1 MKLMFITN
9 KDEIALAAERAG
21 VDRIFIDLETIG
33 KQERQGGM
41 DTVQSRHTVEDVRRI
56 RKLIHKSE
64 LLVRVNQ
71 IYEDIEKEIDEVIE
85 AGADILMLPYFK
97 TAKQVKRFLTAVDGR
112 AKTMLLFET
121 PESVENIEEIL
132 ALSGID
138 EVYVGINDLHLG
150 YGRTFMFELVADG
163 TVERICNI
171 FKEKGYTYG
180 FGGIA
185 RIGEGMLPAEL
196 VLSEHVHWGS
206 QIVILARA
214 FCDVRTITEIEEI
227 EKVLTTGVQALREK
241 EAELKIAE
249 ETVFNENHGR
259 LQEIVEKIVEKKRKG

>member
-1 MKLMFITN
+1 MKLMFITSN
-9 KDEIALAAERAG
+9 DDIALAAERAG
-21 VDRIFIDLETIG
+21 VDRIFIDLETVG
-33 KQERQGGM
+33 KQERQGGI
-41 DTVQSRHTVEDVRRI
+41 DTVQSRHTVEDVRRL
-56 RKLIHKSE
+56 RKCIKKSE

-71 IYEDIEKEIDEVIE
+71 IYDDIENEIDEVIE
-85 AGADILMLPYFK
+85 AGADVVMLPYFK
-97 TAKQVKRFLTAVDGR
+97 TAEQVKRFLKAVNGR

-121 PESVENIEEIL
+121 PESVENIYDIL
-132 ALSGID
+132 NLSGID

-163 TVERICNI
+163 TVERICKV
-171 FKEKGYTYG
+171 FKDKGYTYG

-214 FCDVRTITEIEEI
+214 FCDVRTITEIHEI
-227 EKVLTTGVQALREK
+227 EEVLTTGVKALRNKYIEYQS
-241 EAELKIAE
+241 AE
-249 ETVFNENHGR
+249 ENVFEQNHKE
-259 LQEIVEKIVEKKRKG
+259 LQKIVNTIVENKRRK

>member
-9 KDEIALAAERAG
+9 RDEIALAAERAG
-21 VDRIFIDLETIG
+21 VDRIFVDLETIG

-41 DTVQSRHTVEDVRRI
+41 DTVQSRHTVDDVRRI

-71 IYEDIEKEIDEVIE
+71 IYEDTEKEIDEVIE

-97 TAKQVKRFLTAVDGR
+97 TAAQVERFLKAVDGR
-112 AKTMLLFET
+112 VKTILLFET
-121 PESVENIEEIL
+121 PESVDNIEEIL
-132 ALSGID
+132 ALPGID

-163 TVERICNI
+163 TVERICKI
-171 FKEKGYTYG
+171 FREKGYTYG

-196 VLSEHVHWGS
+196 VLSEHVRWGS

-241 EAELKIAE
+241 YTEFQKAE
-249 ETVFNENHGR
+249 EEAFEQNHKK
-259 LQEIVEKIVEKKRKG
+259 LQEIVGTIVENKRKG